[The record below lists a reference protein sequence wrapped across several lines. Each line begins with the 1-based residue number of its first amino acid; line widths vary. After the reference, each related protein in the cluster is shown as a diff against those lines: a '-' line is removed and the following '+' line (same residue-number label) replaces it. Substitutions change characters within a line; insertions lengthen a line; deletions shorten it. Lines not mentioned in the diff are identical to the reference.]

1 MTANELKVTLNH
13 LIDDES
19 YDVMIR
25 SINNPNVEIEAS
37 DILINNADKEIIIE
51 YN

>member
-13 LIDDES
+13 IIDDES
-19 YDVMIR
+19 YDVVIR
-25 SINNPNVEIEAS
+25 SINNPNVEMEVS
-37 DILINNADKEIIIE
+37 SILINNANKEIIIE